1 MFLGHHEISIM
12 IISKFRR
19 NPYLLATILSV
30 LIFFIFRIPYRNY
43 IYLNKIN
50 DFFIADVAPNFLGVF
65 VLVYYYKWTAKDN
78 LNSLFICSAVFV
90 GLSFYEIFIQKFMI
104 SQTIDFLDVIASLL
118 GSICCYFSCVL
129 IDKTL
134 K

>member
-50 DFFIADVAPNFLGVF
+50 DFYIADVAPNFLGVF